1 MAAEIDNPGHLDLS
15 LTVNLGSG
23 DHEVAVL
30 LPSTEDRP
38 ATGEDLYR
46 LLTRR
51 FGSVPLLTVER
62 TGRLL
67 ARSSPLDR
75 LSNGVGLLTGDRLVS
90 IHEPDRGDSG
100 ADGVVVEFLTGPGR
114 GNRVVLGSDVV
125 IGRDTHPGFDTPSVS
140 RHHCRLQVGASG
152 LLVEDLGATNPTV
165 VNGRALTPGYP
176 TTVIP
181 GDVVDVGHVTWR
193 LVDLPEPVFDPT
205 GRSRHYRAGR
215 LLVGRAPRPLPGR
228 PPLEH
233 RLPDAPTRPP
243 DRRFPLATAVVP
255 LVMGAVMAVVFSPYF
270 ALFIAMS
277 PLMVVWT
284 FLDDRRSGRRQ
295 YQHEAAEYSSALA
308 RHRLVIADAH
318 DQLAA
323 WQRRRSPAPDQIL
336 RWVKAGAREL
346 WWRQPGHDD
355 FLTVAVGM
363 TDLPSE
369 LVVHHPTGGAPE
381 LVAVAADVATD
392 HRLDLDT
399 PLTVDLGRTPV
410 VGITGPAADAVAVA
424 SSLVAQL
431 VGLRSHRD
439 LELAVIA
446 PEHGRY
452 WSWTGRLP
460 HVMINGPGSVAADK
474 GPIRLVAGDD
484 DQARAVF
491 DILERRLAQRLD
503 QSAERLGGGR
513 RLPHTVVVLQPP
525 VGLSPA
531 AVGRFLEQI
540 PGHGF
545 SVLYLAES
553 VGDLPGTV
561 GIHVDLTG
569 STLDQSATE
578 PPPATVDAV
587 ASPTDDRWRRIDVEI
602 MATGLVHRGVG
613 AWTLEP
619 DTVSTMARCLAP
631 LVDVTAGAA
640 DGDVPDSITL
650 TELLDDPRLASDPDL
665 VAARWTADRPG
676 LAAVIGQSRDGPL
689 ILDLKVDGPHG
700 LVAGTTGAGKS
711 EFLRTMLASLA
722 LSHAPTD
729 VNFILID
736 YKGGAAFRQCRR
748 LPHTVGF
755 VTDLDDRLARRALIS
770 MRAEL
775 RRREEVLARAEV
787 SDLAEMARR
796 HRHTVDRDLVPA
808 SLLIVI
814 DEFAALRTEVPD
826 FVDGLVDVAQRG
838 RSMGVHMILATQ
850 KPGGVITPQ
859 IEANTNIRIALR
871 VATVGDSNDVIGTSD
886 AADIPT
892 ELPGRALIKIGGAD
906 NITAFQ
912 AAYVAGS
919 AGGDEPQA
927 AIAGVPFGMV
937 NESPMTVPL
946 ESPIEPPTESGSA
959 DPDLVGD
966 RRTEP
971 ESDLDRIV
979 TTVRRA
985 WAEAGPTLTHR
996 PLHRPWLPP
1005 LPPIVTIDRLDLEP
1019 VDRPEPVDTS
1029 LRASAAHPGPPA
1041 VIVGLA
1047 DRPEQQRRHPYRLE
1061 MSGNVAVYGSSGSG
1075 KTTLLRTIAFQLARD
1090 SLASRIEPKAAGMP
1104 RPSPPV
1110 IYAVDAG
1117 GGLAMIDA
1125 LPGVADMVA
1134 VGDHERLQRLLAM
1147 IRTEIDDRRSGLATA
1162 GAGSVSELD
1171 DPPPRWL
1178 VMIDGFASFW
1188 TTVDQFDFGRRADEF
1203 ARTLSEANGV
1213 GISFVIT
1220 ADRRSA
1226 IPPSCLGAIGTRL
1239 LQRLASADEYR
1250 ALDVRHPPPPE
1261 RMPAGR
1267 TLVAGASA
1275 STVEIQVAVAA
1286 PGSTPGSVSGAEGDL
1301 EPAVPAASD
1310 PVTPARLDADVTTG
1324 TAQARAI
1331 ETLARRLRTEGVPA
1345 TATPVRALP
1354 DVVPIASV
1362 GQAHTPAAVPIGL
1375 DQQLRPLNL
1384 DLADHPTLLIVGGA
1398 GSGKSTAL
1406 QTVLAQLDSVSD
1418 DIRLVAGKRSGP
1430 LADHPSTVAI
1440 GSDSGG
1446 QQLARLAEE
1455 LAERIHSGTEGG
1467 GHRPVVLAID
1477 DVDTFFDDATVSP
1490 ALSSIV
1496 LHGRDAGA
1504 VILMTAPAF
1513 RTAHAYETWIRAM
1526 RSAGHGLILQPD
1538 GDKEEDIFDV
1548 RFPRGSALRFPPG
1561 RGYHVQRSTVVP
1573 VHVATIDAGR

>member
-1 MAAEIDNPGHLDLS
+1 
-15 LTVNLGSG
+15 
-23 DHEVAVL
+23 
-30 LPSTEDRP
+30 
-38 ATGEDLYR
+38 
-46 LLTRR
+46 
-51 FGSVPLLTVER
+51 
-62 TGRLL
+62 
-67 ARSSPLDR
+67 
-75 LSNGVGLLTGDRLVS
+75 VS
-90 IHEPDRGDSG
+90 
-100 ADGVVVEFLTGPGR
+100 
-114 GNRVVLGSDVV
+114 
-125 IGRDTHPGFDTPSVS
+125 
-140 RHHCRLQVGASG
+140 
-152 LLVEDLGATNPTV
+152 
-165 VNGRALTPGYP
+165 
-176 TTVIP
+176 
-181 GDVVDVGHVTWR
+181 
-193 LVDLPEPVFDPT
+193 
-205 GRSRHYRAGR
+205 
-215 LLVGRAPRPLPGR
+215 
-228 PPLEH
+228 
-233 RLPDAPTRPP
+233 
-243 DRRFPLATAVVP
+243 
-255 LVMGAVMAVVFSPYF
+255 
-270 ALFIAMS
+270 
-277 PLMVVWT
+277 
-284 FLDDRRSGRRQ
+284 
-295 YQHEAAEYSSALA
+295 
-308 RHRLVIADAH
+308 
-318 DQLAA
+318 
-323 WQRRRSPAPDQIL
+323 
-336 RWVKAGAREL
+336 
-346 WWRQPGHDD
+346 
-355 FLTVAVGM
+355 
-363 TDLPSE
+363 
-369 LVVHHPTGGAPE
+369 
-381 LVAVAADVATD
+381 
-392 HRLDLDT
+392 
-399 PLTVDLGRTPV
+399 
-410 VGITGPAADAVAVA
+410 
-424 SSLVAQL
+424 
-431 VGLRSHRD
+431 
-439 LELAVIA
+439 
-446 PEHGRY
+446 
-452 WSWTGRLP
+452 
-460 HVMINGPGSVAADK
+460 
-474 GPIRLVAGDD
+474 
-484 DQARAVF
+484 
-491 DILERRLAQRLD
+491 
-503 QSAERLGGGR
+503 
-513 RLPHTVVVLQPP
+513 
-525 VGLSPA
+525 
-531 AVGRFLEQI
+531 
-540 PGHGF
+540 
-545 SVLYLAES
+545 
-553 VGDLPGTV
+553 DLPGTV
-561 GIHVDLTG
+561 GVHIDLTG
-569 STLDQSATE
+569 STPDQAATE
-578 PPPATVDAV
+578 PPPAPLDTVAP
-587 ASPTDDRWRRIDVEI
+587 PTDDRWCRVDVEI
-602 MATGLVHRGVG
+602 MATGLVHRGVR

-631 LVDVTAGAA
+631 LVDVTAGGA

-650 TELLDDPRLASDPDL
+650 TELLDDRRLASDPGL

-722 LSHAPTD
+722 LTHAPTD

-736 YKGGAAFRQCRR
+736 YKGGAAFRQCRH

-892 ELPGRALIKIGGAD
+892 ELPGRALLKIGGAD

-919 AGGDEPQA
+919 AGGDEAQA
-927 AIAGVPFGMV
+927 VIAGIPYGMV
-937 NESPMTVPL
+937 NESPVTMAL
-946 ESPIEPPTESGSA
+946 ESPIEPPSEPATAG
-959 DPDLVGD
+959 PDSTGD

-979 TTVRRA
+979 TTVRNA
-985 WAEAGPTLTHR
+985 WAEAGPGLTHR

-1005 LPPIVTIDRLDLEP
+1005 LAPIVTVDQLDVEPPDRLQT
-1019 VDRPEPVDTS
+1019 VDGS
-1029 LRASAAHPGPPA
+1029 LRASASHSAPPA

-1090 SLASRIEPKAAGMP
+1090 SLALRIEPRAAGMP

-1117 GGLAMIDA
+1117 AGLAMIDS
-1125 LPGVADMVA
+1125 LPGVADVVA

-1147 IRTEIDDRRSGLATA
+1147 IRTEIDDRRSRLATA
-1162 GAGSVSELD
+1162 TAGSVSELD
-1171 DPPPRWL
+1171 DPPPQWL

-1188 TTVDQFDFGRRADEF
+1188 TTVDRFDFGRRADEF

-1220 ADRRSA
+1220 ADQRSA
-1226 IPPSCLGAIGTRL
+1226 IPPSCLGAMGTRL
-1239 LQRLASADEYR
+1239 IQRLASADEYR

-1267 TLVAGASA
+1267 TLVVGASV
-1275 STVEIQVAVAA
+1275 STVEIQVAV
-1286 PGSTPGSVSGAEGDL
+1286 
-1301 EPAVPAASD
+1301 PAATD
-1310 PVTPARLDADVTTG
+1310 PVTPARLDADVTRG

-1331 ETLARRLRTEGVPA
+1331 ETLARRLRTEGVTP
-1345 TATPVRALP
+1345 TAASVRTLP

-1362 GQAHTPAAVPIGL
+1362 GEAHTPAAVPIGL

-1384 DLADHPTLLIVGGA
+1384 DLAGHPTLLIVGGA

-1406 QTVLAQLDSVSD
+1406 QTVLAQLDSVSED
-1418 DIRLVAGKRSGP
+1418 ARLVAGRESGP

-1440 GSDSGG
+1440 GSGTGG
-1446 QQLARLAEE
+1446 RQFARWAEE
-1455 LAERIHSGTEGG
+1455 LTERIHSGTDGG

-1477 DVDTFFDDATVSP
+1477 DVDTFFDDGTVSP

-1504 VILMTAPAF
+1504 MIIMTASAF

-1573 VHVATIDAGR
+1573 VHIALASGSRDRAVE